1 MVLNSKKKPDGSTPL
16 TCWYLSFN
24 CRSTLG
30 ASTVPYTSITATTG
44 ICTRSGLSVNFAVG
58 FLQERIETNI
68 LDPWHTSL
76 QPELTES
83 ANYSWSCV
91 CVYTYIALFQR
102 QATQNQIHMV
112 NKLLG
117 LRVLNKES
125 QNAWNYSY
133 MLVTVLCMVIL
144 W

>member
-1 MVLNSKKKPDGSTPL
+1 
-16 TCWYLSFN
+16 
-24 CRSTLG
+24 
-30 ASTVPYTSITATTG
+30 
-44 ICTRSGLSVNFAVG
+44 
-58 FLQERIETNI
+58 
-68 LDPWHTSL
+68 
-76 QPELTES
+76 
-83 ANYSWSCV
+83 V

-144 W
+144 